1 MGFDEAARGY
11 DPPVRAQASR
21 RVIGAPRR
29 DHQRLG
35 KRVSERVPDEGRDI
49 EREIQ
54 MIRDPELRAVR
65 AVEAHRRARDLV
77 VRLSSV
83 RRDALVDLHDT
94 GRTWQ
99 EVADAVGMS
108 LKAINKAVHGAGEP
122 AHWWKRLPPDVAESV
137 KRGPGGRE
145 RTRVVPR
152 TMLMDVVVEIMSET
166 ERASRS
172 LGRGAARVTPGE
184 LLAHASARLGKP
196 VSRPS
201 LRAALS
207 SLIEDGCVAR
217 VGHGRYVLAHPPAP
231 TRRTPR
237 KPRRSAQ
244 PSKELTSG

>member
-1 MGFDEAARGY
+1 MPEG
-11 DPPVRAQASR
+11 VR
-21 RVIGAPRR
+21 
-29 DHQRLG
+29 
-35 KRVSERVPDEGRDI
+35 DEGRDI

-65 AVEAHRRARDLV
+65 AVEAHRRARDLA

-83 RRDALVDLHDT
+83 RRDALVGLHDA

-108 LKAINKAVHGAGEP
+108 LKATNKAVHGAGEP

-152 TMLMDVVVEIMSET
+152 ATLMDVIVETMSET

-184 LLAHASARLGKP
+184 LLEHASSHLGKP

-201 LRAALS
+201 LRAALY
-207 SLIEDGCVAR
+207 SLIEDGRVAR
-217 VGHGRYVLAHPPAP
+217 VGHGRYVLTHPPAP
-231 TRRTPR
+231 ARRAPR
-237 KPRRSAQ
+237 KPRPSTR
-244 PSKELTSG
+244 PSKKLASG